1 MGKQEITVQK
11 ENILN
16 AYKQASKEQKTLLEN
31 MFGKDIFKPKDITEH
46 IKTFE
51 DACETLGSEHPL
63 VIEYK
68 TISGAFDITDDL
80 FAYLELR
87 IICAALNEGWEPTF
101 DKDECRYYLWFYIYS
116 KEEYKELDEDKKK
129 ECRVI
134 SSSSLNSNANAG
146 LVYVNTNIVSSG
158 SYSNL
163 GSRLAFKTKELA
175 EYCGKQFKD
184 IWADFLFPRN

>member
-31 MFGKDIFKPKDITEH
+31 MFGKDIFKPKEIPER

-51 DACETLGSEHPL
+51 DACETLGNEHPL

-80 FAYLELR
+80 YAYLELR

-101 DKDECRYYLWFYIYS
+101 EEDECYFFPWFRPYF
-116 KEEYKELDEDKKK
+116 DA
-129 ECRVI
+129 
-134 SSSSLNSNANAG
+134 NANGDIAFVSAG
-146 LVYVNTNIVSSG
+146 STG
-158 SYSNL
+158 SYSIAAH
-163 GSRLAFKTKELA
+163 GVPLALKTKELA

>member
-31 MFGKDIFKPKDITEH
+31 MFGKDIFKPKDTTER

-80 FAYLELR
+80 YAYLELR

-101 DKDECRYYLWFYIYS
+101 DKNECRYYPWFYIYT
-116 KEEYKELDEDKKK
+116 KEEYEELNEGKK
-129 ECRVI
+129 EECCVPLR
-134 SSSSLNSNANAG
+134 SFSNANAYGG
-146 LVYVNTNIVSSG
+146 LVYAYANAAGSHSVS
-158 SYSNL
+158 YY

>member
-1 MGKQEITVQK
+1 MGKQEITIQK

-31 MFGKDIFKPKDITEH
+31 MFGKDIFKPKDTTEC

-87 IICAALNEGWEPTF
+87 IICAALNEGWKPAF
-101 DKDECRYYLWFYIYS
+101 DKDECYFFPWFRPYF
-116 KEEYKELDEDKKK
+116 DT
-129 ECRVI
+129 
-134 SSSSLNSNANAG
+134 NANGDIAFVSAG
-146 LVYVNTNIVSSG
+146 STG
-158 SYSNL
+158 SYSIAAH
-163 GSRLAFKTKELA
+163 GVPLALKTKELA

>member
-1 MGKQEITVQK
+1 MEKQEITVQK

-31 MFGKDIFKPKDITEH
+31 MFGKDIFKSKDITER

-51 DACETLGSEHPL
+51 DACEALGNEHPL

-68 TISGAFDITDDL
+68 IISGAYDIMDDL
-80 FAYLELR
+80 YAYLELR

-101 DKDECRYYLWFYIYS
+101 DKDECYFYPGFRPYH
-116 KEEYKELDEDKKK
+116 EEKDANK
-129 ECRVI
+129 ECRVPLWSNI
-134 SSSSLNSNANAG
+134 NANANG
-146 LVYVNTNIVSSG
+146 DIAFVSAGSTG
-158 SYSNL
+158 SYSIAAH
-163 GSRLAFKTKELA
+163 SVPLALKTKELA
-175 EYCGKQFKD
+175 EYCGKQFRD

>member
-31 MFGKDIFKPKDITEH
+31 MFGKDIFKPKDTPEY

-51 DACETLGSEHPL
+51 DACEALGSEHPL

-80 FAYLELR
+80 YAYLELR
-87 IICAALNEGWEPTF
+87 IICEALNEGWKPTF

-158 SYSNL
+158 SYSNF
-163 GSRLAFKTKELA
+163 GSRLAFKTRELA